1 MTIQT
6 NKDLPD
12 KFQELHDPAVVASI
26 LVSAIITS
34 FLAVIVYS
42 LIRAYT
48 GIFEVRNLR
57 VWVASAVLILP
68 LILMPTLA
76 FSLSGRR
83 RIFVLVIPLMA
94 MLPVGG
100 GEWLAMELSGQ
111 AIVWQK
117 FNLIWLGLEA
127 GFALIGCVG
136 VFFKDELLK

>member
-57 VWVASAVLILP
+57 VWVGSAVLILP

-94 MLPVGG
+94 MLPVG
-100 GEWLAMELSGQ
+100 
-111 AIVWQK
+111 V
-117 FNLIWLGLEA
+117 
-127 GFALIGCVG
+127 
-136 VFFKDELLK
+136 